1 MEGQLL
7 GFVRGWASKLEAVKI
22 KERTM
27 RGKLSRAREGRH
39 PGGRTAYGYK
49 LVNGKQEINPEQA
62 EVVHKIF
69 SWLTED
75 GMSLRSIQLR
85 LNRMDIP
92 TREGKSWWSR
102 VTVYRII
109 TDPMYAGQWYYNKH
123 MNTRDKA
130 RSNGT
135 IRVLRP
141 RDQWIPVDMPAI
153 ISQDTFEAAQ
163 RQLARNRELCSRNT
177 KRQYLLSGLLVC
189 GNCGYRLKARTTNGR
204 IYYCCKSKL
213 GDDRPKICSA
223 KNTQGE
229 ILERVVWDNV
239 SELLS
244 QPELIIDQVKNRE
257 KANPTAHLEVRLDK
271 TYHTLEKKK
280 VEEDRMLDAYKIG
293 AIDLQTLKRK
303 MDEIKEEQRNLE
315 RERLNLEKEL
325 RKAQAQELNEEKL
338 YQFCQSLPGTL
349 ANLSFEDKKQILRE
363 VVDRIV
369 VDGNEVTIYGIIPT
383 SEDKDMSIVFQSP
396 Q

>member
-1 MEGQLL
+1 
-7 GFVRGWASKLEAVKI
+7 
-22 KERTM
+22 
-27 RGKLSRAREGRH
+27 
-39 PGGRTAYGYK
+39 
-49 LVNGKQEINPEQA
+49 
-62 EVVHKIF
+62 
-69 SWLTED
+69 
-75 GMSLRSIQLR
+75 MSLRSIQLR
-85 LNRMDIP
+85 LNRMSIP

-102 VTVYRII
+102 VAVYRIV
-109 TDPMYAGQWYYNKH
+109 TNPMYTGHWYYNKH

-141 RDQWIPVDMPAI
+141 RDQWVPVDVPAVI
-153 ISQDTFEAAQ
+153 PQDTFEAAQ

-244 QPELIIDQVKNRE
+244 QPELIINQVKNRE

-271 TYHTLEKKK
+271 TYQALEKKK

-383 SEDKDMSIVFQSP
+383 PEDKDMSIVFQSP
-396 Q
+396 